1 MYLQITLKVEYV
13 MNTEKNNFRERL
25 PLVGE
30 AFKLKGTIVSYEIIN
45 NGHINTTVKVNYVLN
60 DKRNKSYLFQKI
72 NTFVFREPVGV
83 MENIDKVT
91 SYILKNNKNGYAL
104 HFHHTYD
111 GNNYFITDDG
121 EFWRVMNYIESVTF
135 DKCEDDS
142 FIHNVGKAFGRF
154 QRQLSDFDGSE
165 LHETIPDFH
174 NTRKRLDDF
183 FNHYENLNSER
194 KAMIRNEAEYLYSVK
209 ELACQLWDRFER
221 GEFPVR
227 VSHNDTKANNVLFDK
242 KTKEPLVVVDLDT
255 VMPGMASYD
264 FGDAVRFIASTA
276 VEDEKN
282 LSKVTIDKN
291 KFTSLAQGFISE
303 IYGIFTDEEI
313 DSLVLASFSVTIE
326 LASRFIDDYLCND
339 VYFSIDYPEHNLDRG
354 RCQLAL
360 AKKIYENFD
369 ELEKIIKSVC
379 NQKLKNSEINY

>member
-1 MYLQITLKVEYV
+1 M
-13 MNTEKNNFRERL
+13 ERL
-25 PLVGE
+25 ALVGK
-30 AFKLKGTIVSYEIIN
+30 AFKFKGTITSYEIIN
-45 NGHINTTVKVNYVLN
+45 NGHINTTVKVNYLLN
-60 DKRNKSYLFQKI
+60 DNRKKSYLFQKI
-72 NTFVFREPVGV
+72 NTYVFREPVGV

-91 SYILKNNKNGYAL
+91 SYILKNNKHGYAL
-104 HFHHTYD
+104 HFHHTYE

-142 FIHNVGKAFGRF
+142 IIRNVGKAFGRF
-154 QRQLSDFDGSE
+154 QRQLSDFNGSE

-183 FNHYENLNSER
+183 FMHYESSDSDR
-194 KAMIRNEAEYLYSVK
+194 KAKIKEEAEYLYSVK
-209 ELACQLWDRFER
+209 ELSCVLWDRFSR

-242 KTKEPLVVVDLDT
+242 KNGEPLVVVDLDT

-276 VEDEKN
+276 VEDEKD
-282 LSKVTIDKN
+282 LSKVSIDKN
-291 KFTSLAQGFISE
+291 KFAALAEGFISE
-303 IYGIFTDEEI
+303 VYGIFTQEEI
-313 DSLVLASFSVTIE
+313 ASLVLACFSVTVE

-339 VYFSIDYPEHNLDRG
+339 VYFLTDYPEHNLDRG
-354 RCQLAL
+354 KCQLAL
-360 AKKIYENFD
+360 AKKMYENAD
-369 ELEKIIKSVC
+369 ELEKIIVSVC
-379 NQKLKNSEINY
+379 RKESLKA